1 MARNQTNM
9 LQLIWL
15 PASITGKKGYQAL
28 QPREK
33 YEKRIV
39 KIILDNP
46 ENIPV
51 YVDETLLMNGMPLQV
66 V

>member
-1 MARNQTNM
+1 M
-9 LQLIWL
+9 
-15 PASITGKKGYQAL
+15 
-28 QPREK
+28 K

-51 YVDETLLMNGMPLQV
+51 YVDETLLMNGMP
-66 V
+66 